1 MTGTLRIKT
10 LSSGKSYYYI
20 NLSYKDTRTSKWK
33 AKTISTGLE
42 VKNNKRK
49 AEAMIKQIM
58 EQYAYL
64 EKLPSGYDSPVNPD
78 ISFCD
83 YLDIWLSGRKCE
95 IKNSTFEV
103 YTFRINAIKRYF
115 NKKQYKLLDITPKV
129 LDTYFKYCLQYGK
142 VNQKT
147 KELEPLSVRSVRD
160 YRNILYSVFAQ
171 ATIDGILKVNPVNDV
186 HVHGR
191 KNKEYGEEYYFM
203 TEDEI
208 SELLHFM
215 SKNYPRL
222 LGITFMGAYYG
233 LRRSEILG
241 LKWSAVDF
249 DKKTLSIK
257 HTVVRVKTVN
267 AEDETKT
274 VAGKRVLNLFDT
286 AESCLRMIEKE
297 QLENKEFFQSAYQ
310 NHDGYVFTWEDGR
323 AYDPN
328 YISRTFKKAMH
339 SFGRPEIT
347 LHNLRHSCASMLIN
361 KGWDI
366 KKLQYWLGHTD
377 AQTTLNIYSHFIR
390 QRLNESE
397 NDLSQISLAA
407 ADLFA

>member
-1 MTGTLRIKT
+1 MTGTLRTRI

-20 NLSYKDTRTSKWK
+20 NLSYKDPRTNKWK

-49 AEAMIKQIM
+49 AEAMIKQIL

-64 EKLPSGYDSPVNPD
+64 EDLPSGYGSPINSY

-83 YLDIWLSGRKCE
+83 YLDIWLAGRKFE

-115 NKKQYKLLDITPKV
+115 ETKRYKLLDITPKV

-147 KELEPLSVRSVRD
+147 KEQGPLSVRSVRD
-160 YRNILYSVFAQ
+160 YRNLLYSVFAQ
-171 ATIDGILKVNPVNDV
+171 AAIDGLLKVNPVRDV

-191 KNKEYGEEYYFM
+191 KNKEYSEEYYFM
-203 TEDEI
+203 TEEEI

-241 LKWSAVDF
+241 LKWSAIDF
-249 DKKTLSIK
+249 DKKTLSIR

-267 AEDETKT
+267 AEDQTKT
-274 VAGKRVLNLFDT
+274 AAGKRVLNLFGT
-286 AESCLRMIEKE
+286 AENCFRQIQKE
-297 QLENKEFFQSAYQ
+297 QLMNKEFFQSEYK
-310 NHDGYVFTWEDGR
+310 NDEGYVFTWEDGR

-328 YISRTFKKAMH
+328 YISRLDRK
-339 SFGRPEIT
+339 SVV
-347 LHNLRHSCASMLIN
+347 
-361 KGWDI
+361 
-366 KKLQYWLGHTD
+366 
-377 AQTTLNIYSHFIR
+377 
-390 QRLNESE
+390 
-397 NDLSQISLAA
+397 
-407 ADLFA
+407 

>member
-20 NLSYKDTRTSKWK
+20 NLSYKDPRTNKWK

-49 AEAMIKQIM
+49 AEALIKQIL

-64 EKLPSGYDSPVNPD
+64 EDLPLNYDSPVDSD

-83 YLDIWLSGRKCE
+83 YLDIWLAGRKFE

-115 NKKQYKLLDITPKV
+115 ETKHYKLLDITPKI

-191 KNKEYGEEYYFM
+191 KNKEYSEEYCFM

-208 SELLHFM
+208 SELLHFI

-249 DKKTLSIK
+249 DKKTLSIR

-286 AESCLRMIEKE
+286 AESCLRRIQNE
-297 QLENKEFFQSAYQ
+297 QLQNKAFFQSDYQ
-310 NHDGYVFTWEDGR
+310 NHDDYVFTWEDGR
-323 AYDPN
+323 AYNPD
-328 YISRTFKKAMH
+328 YISKLFKKAMK

-390 QRLNESE
+390 QRLNASD